1 MKKFILTA
9 IKGIAMGAADV
20 VPGVSGGTI
29 AFMTGIYKELIDS
42 LKSIDHIALKKL
54 LNGNLKEFWKHINGS
69 FLVAVFSGVLFSIFT
84 LARLMQYLLTN
95 HPVQIWSFF
104 FGLILASAIYI
115 LKDLKIEKKDNTA
128 KLLFYFE
135 VRFKRISKMPSEE
148 DTGDNF
154 FKSDGMTNHK
164 ISENSQMK
172 FVKEDGSWM
181 IVSGL

>member
-54 LNGNLKEFWKHINGS
+54 LNGNLKDFWKHINGS

-95 HPVQIWSFF
+95 HPVQIWSFLF
-104 FGLILASAIYI
+104 CFIIASA
-115 LKDLKIEKKDNTA
+115 N
-128 KLLFYFE
+128 
-135 VRFKRISKMPSEE
+135 
-148 DTGDNF
+148 
-154 FKSDGMTNHK
+154 
-164 ISENSQMK
+164 
-172 FVKEDGSWM
+172 
-181 IVSGL
+181 